1 MVAKGGIAIEVLLP
15 RRFADRLYVTVPGR
29 ANALDSPRPVGHGET
44 PAASFADMLRL
55 LAENLITLFVVV
67 DPIGSIPI
75 FLHATARLDP
85 PDRHKVAFT
94 AVGVALV
101 VLVLFLY
108 GGQYALEA
116 MHIGIPAFRIAGAAV
131 LFVFALQ
138 MIFSGHH
145 QGGTAEP
152 SRTAGE
158 IAVFPVAMPS
168 IASPGALL
176 AVVLLTDNNRFSLA
190 EQSVIA
196 GLLVIVLGTVLLALL
211 LAARIQRYLGTA
223 GIMVVTQIMGLVLAS
238 LSVQQ
243 MLDGISET
251 FGRGAQ

>member
-1 MVAKGGIAIEVLLP
+1 
-15 RRFADRLYVTVPGR
+15 
-29 ANALDSPRPVGHGET
+29 
-44 PAASFADMLRL
+44 MLRQFT
-55 LAENLITLFVVV
+55 ENLITLIVVV

-75 FLHATARLDP
+75 FLHATAGLAAD
-85 PDRHKVAFT
+85 DRRKVAFT
-94 AVGVALV
+94 AVAVALV
-101 VLVLFLY
+101 VLLLFLY

-131 LFVFALQ
+131 LFIFAVQ

-152 SRTAGE
+152 SRTAVE

-176 AVVLLTDNNRFSLA
+176 AVVLLTDNNRFSLS
-190 EQSVIA
+190 EQSITA
-196 GLLVIVLGTVLLALL
+196 GLMAVVLIGVLLALL
-211 LAARIQRYLGTA
+211 LAGRIQRYLGTA

-238 LSVQQ
+238 FAVQQ
-243 MLDGISET
+243 MLDGVLVAV
-251 FGRGAQ
+251 GRSAH